1 MLYISALTLFFIIHI
16 IPFKPNLRL
25 NLTSRMGEKRY
36 KLLFRIIVVSIVFLG
51 IIGWSQFENIYFYEP
66 SLLLKRIHLVLMFAA
81 VYLWVIAEVPNN
93 LKRFIR
99 HPMLTGMKIWA
110 LGHLLANGDLRS
122 MILFVS
128 ILIFSVLA
136 VSARNR
142 RDEPPIERPITPIK
156 YDLAVFA
163 GAVTLYYVL
172 VTFHGNLFGMPVRSY
187 FPF

>member
-1 MLYISALTLFFIIHI
+1 MLYISALVLFFMIHTL
-16 IPFKPNLRL
+16 PFKPNLRQK
-25 NLTSRMGEKRY
+25 LTKRMGEKPY
-36 KLLFRIIVVSIVFLG
+36 KLVFRIIVVSIIFLG
-51 IIGWSQFENIYFYEP
+51 ITGWSQFENIYFYEP
-66 SLLLKRIHLVLMFAA
+66 SLLLKRIHLVLMFPV

-99 HPMLTGMKIWA
+99 HPMLTGMKLWA

-122 MILFVS
+122 IILFIS
-128 ILIFSVLA
+128 IFIFAVLA
-136 VSARNR
+136 VIARNR
-142 RDEPPIERPITPIK
+142 QSAPIERPTTPIK

-172 VTFHGNLFGMPVRSY
+172 VIFHDNLFGMPVKPY